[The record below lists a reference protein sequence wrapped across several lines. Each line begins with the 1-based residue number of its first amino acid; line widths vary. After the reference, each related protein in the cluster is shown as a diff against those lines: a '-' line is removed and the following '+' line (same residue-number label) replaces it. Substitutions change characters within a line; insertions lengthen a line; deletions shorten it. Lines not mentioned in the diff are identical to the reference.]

1 MDSKFAVMVEGKQ
14 TPSKLHDTFD
24 QAKDE
29 ATRLVR
35 LERKD
40 VYILKAVAKAE
51 ISDVKITHY

>member
-1 MDSKFAVMVEGKQ
+1 MDSKFAVMVEGKS

-29 ATRLVR
+29 ATRLAR
-35 LERKD
+35 LERRD
-40 VYILKAVAKAE
+40 VYVLKVVAKAE

>member
-1 MDSKFAVMVEGKQ
+1 MDSKFAVMVEGKS

-29 ATRLVR
+29 ATRLAR

-40 VYILKAVAKAE
+40 VYVLKVVAKAE
-51 ISDVKITHY
+51 ISDVKIIHY